1 MITDETIL
9 QIFINQN
16 QKIMSARLNSQKF
29 LTSATVD
36 YILNRTSFLPTEY
49 TIRERII
56 VIKNGWQEHPKC
68 IVCGENTKFTG
79 GSFTRFCSYSCSN
92 KNTARARVSKMNTVK
107 NNTNLF
113 TEGFTEGKGIIDV
126 CRENNINYKR
136 ARGFLHQL
144 GIEAPSKFRNK
155 TSSGQREILDY
166 VRNELNLEAEDVYIE
181 NKEIDIFIKSKNFG
195 IEYNGTFWHN
205 DTIRPKNHL
214 LEKSEFMASKGIN
227 LIHIFDTEWLH
238 KKEICKSIISSRLG
252 IYKEKLFARKCDI
265 KELTSKEYS
274 NFVERCHIQGKR
286 NSSVRLGLFYN
297 ERLVAVMGFNKLK
310 EGYEMTRFCCELY
323 VSIVGGAEK
332 LFRHFIKKHK
342 DVIVVSF
349 SDRRLFTGRIYEKL
363 GFVLKGISKPN
374 YFYFKKGTLKL
385 ESRVK
390 YQKHKLHTLL
400 KNYEPSL
407 SEIENMRNNGYLR
420 IWDCGN
426 KVFKYG

>member
-113 TEGFTEGKGIIDV
+113 IEGFTEGKGIIDV

-144 GIEAPSKFRNK
+144 GIEAPSKFRN
-155 TSSGQREILDY
+155 
-166 VRNELNLEAEDVYIE
+166 
-181 NKEIDIFIKSKNFG
+181 
-195 IEYNGTFWHN
+195 
-205 DTIRPKNHL
+205 
-214 LEKSEFMASKGIN
+214 
-227 LIHIFDTEWLH
+227 
-238 KKEICKSIISSRLG
+238 
-252 IYKEKLFARKCDI
+252 
-265 KELTSKEYS
+265 
-274 NFVERCHIQGKR
+274 
-286 NSSVRLGLFYN
+286 
-297 ERLVAVMGFNKLK
+297 
-310 EGYEMTRFCCELY
+310 
-323 VSIVGGAEK
+323 
-332 LFRHFIKKHK
+332 
-342 DVIVVSF
+342 
-349 SDRRLFTGRIYEKL
+349 
-363 GFVLKGISKPN
+363 
-374 YFYFKKGTLKL
+374 
-385 ESRVK
+385 
-390 YQKHKLHTLL
+390 
-400 KNYEPSL
+400 
-407 SEIENMRNNGYLR
+407 NGYLR

-426 KVFKYG
+426 KVLSMVDKVSPPIFFITTIKQNIISSILHNLKLCFIW